1 MTKKVNVGGV
11 MAKAVNQDR
20 TDIIHEA
27 EEAIRVLAQA
37 AEAAATRLAG
47 AANDATKLVA
57 SAASDAVKLTSI
69 RVSDD
74 HDLLIQID
82 TQMKALIADI
92 KELKEGTAGKIENHE
107 MRLVKLELSQSLIA
121 GSSQGMTKFWGWI
134 VGGILALVALAT
146 FILPRIKL

>member
-1 MTKKVNVGGV
+1 

-37 AEAAATRLAG
+37 AEVAATRLAG

-69 RVSDD
+69 RIADD

-107 MRLVKLELSQSLIA
+107 GRLKTLELSQSLIA
-121 GSSQGMTKFWGWI
+121 GSSQGMKAFWGYI
-134 VGGILALVALAT
+134 FGGIMLLLALAA
-146 FILPRIKL
+146 FIVPKLKLN

>member
-1 MTKKVNVGGV
+1 

-37 AEAAATRLAG
+37 AEVAAGRLAG

-57 SAASDAVKLTSI
+57 SAASDAVKLTST
-69 RVSDD
+69 RMADD

-92 KELKEGTAGKIENHE
+92 KELKEGTSGKIENHE
-107 MRLVKLELSQSLIA
+107 ARIVKLELSLSLIA
-121 GSSQGMTKFWGWI
+121 GNSQGMSRFYGWI
-134 VGGILALVALAT
+134 VGAILALVALAT
-146 FILPRIKL
+146 FILPRLK